1 MHLPVGTPGTG
12 AMMRAKAKQTY
23 SIPGSNR
30 TRVAAETM
38 RGWIADYRR
47 GSFDAL
53 YPKPRTDRGKPRR
66 LPAEVVERLIAL
78 KTGNPGWSV
87 HIAQGHRQDN
97 FECPRGYDRDR
108 LRATLC
114 TVHPSGRR
122 ARREDAAGKGA
133 RMERTNE
140 RRRQD
145 IWTEQCEAAG
155 TLRVQHPVDS
165 AFEQA
170 VGEKILDIAE
180 AKAERQQGRR
190 LESVSGLR
198 VKPVQVE
205 ISDQNGPNL
214 NNSSS
219 RQSGGC

>member
-1 MHLPVGTPGTG
+1 MAGLFADG
-12 AMMRAKAKQTY
+12 Y
-23 SIPGSNR
+23 S
-30 TRVAAETM
+30 TRVWLTTPQPSLDWAEPFALLA
-38 RGWIADYRR
+38 RGDVQRV
-47 GSFDAL
+47 
-53 YPKPRTDRGKPRR
+53 
-66 LPAEVVERLIAL
+66 AEA
-78 KTGNPGWSV
+78 
-87 HIAQGHRQDN
+87 AQGHRQDN

-122 ARREDAAGKGA
+122 AWREDAAGKGA

-180 AKAERQQGRR
+180 ATAERQQGRR

-205 ISDQNGPNL
+205 ISDQNRPNL